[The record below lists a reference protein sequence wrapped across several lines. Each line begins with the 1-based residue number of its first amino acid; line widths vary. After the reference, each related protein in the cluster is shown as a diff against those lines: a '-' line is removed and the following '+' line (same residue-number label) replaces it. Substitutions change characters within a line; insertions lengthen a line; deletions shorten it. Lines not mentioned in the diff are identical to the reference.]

1 MTVGYQIPEH
11 ILMPELKKKRRLKDH
26 FDPDLTHILVDRSF
40 IMDTH
45 IPGLSGR
52 CFIIGSVHKNTGF
65 WKMHRS
71 AYRVQLPGQIRLCKI
86 LCI

>member
-11 ILMPELKKKRRLKDH
+11 ILTTELKKRRLKDH

-40 IMDTH
+40 IMDTN

-52 CFIIGSVHKNTGF
+52 RFIIESIFEKE
-65 WKMHRS
+65 
-71 AYRVQLPGQIRLCKI
+71 KI
-86 LCI
+86 EEKRI